1 MNPAS
6 AKPTT
11 VTRPYVFAQSIHA
24 YSAVSDIYR
33 LLEKNKSKSAG
44 VISPAGRTMVLLA
57 EVELLTAINEFSI
70 DVD

>member
-6 AKPTT
+6 TKPTT

-24 YSAVSDIYR
+24 YSAVSDIYQ
-33 LLEKNKSKSAG
+33 LLEKNKVKSADM
-44 VISPAGRTMVLLA
+44 VSPADRTMVLLA

>member
-6 AKPTT
+6 TKPIT
-11 VTRPYVFAQSIHA
+11 VTRPYVFAQSIYA

-33 LLEKNKSKSAG
+33 LLEKNKKKETD
-44 VISPAGRTMVLLA
+44 VISPADHTMVLLA